1 MTELTSAQR
10 AELRSLAH
18 DLEPVVF
25 VGQRGTTEA
34 VVRSLEEAL
43 LAHELVKV
51 KLAGER
57 DARRAAALELAEA
70 TGAVVVATIGRIAIL
85 YRPHPDPEKR
95 RIDPV

>member
-18 DLEPVVF
+18 DLEPVVI
-25 VGQRGTTEA
+25 VGQRGVTEA

-43 LAHELVKV
+43 LAHELVKA

-57 DARRAAALELAEA
+57 DARRAAALELARG

-95 RIDPV
+95 HIPLI